1 MIMAEIH
8 IGDATP
14 PDREAV
20 MELLTAQGLPLDGLA
35 DHFDTAIVARQG
47 SRIVGSA
54 ALEMYDDGALLRS
67 VAVDPSVR
75 STGLGRRLTDAA
87 LDRARARHAPAVYLL
102 TTTAEGF
109 FPRFGF
115 TRIARE
121 DVPESVKR
129 SVEFRSACPAS
140 AVVMRKVLS
149 YLD

>member
-1 MIMAEIH
+1 MTMAEIQ
-8 IGDATP
+8 ITDATAA
-14 PDREAV
+14 DRDAV

-35 DHFDTAIVARQG
+35 DHFETAVVARQG

-54 ALEMYDDGALLRS
+54 ALELYEDGALLRS

-75 STGLGRRLTDAA
+75 SLGLGRRLTDAA

-102 TTTAEGF
+102 TTTADGF

-115 TRIARE
+115 TRITRD

-129 SVEFRSACPAS
+129 SVEFQAACPAS
-140 AVVMRKVLS
+140 AIVMRKTMTG
-149 YLD
+149 DR

>member
-1 MIMAEIH
+1 MTEIH
-8 IGDATP
+8 ISDATP
-14 PDREAV
+14 ADRDAV
-20 MELLTAQGLPLDGLA
+20 MALLTAQGLPLDGLA
-35 DHFDTAIVARQG
+35 DHFDTAVVARQG

-54 ALEMYDDGALLRS
+54 ALEMYEEGALLRS

-75 STGLGRRLTDAA
+75 SIGLGRRLTDAA

-102 TTTAEGF
+102 TTTADGF

-115 TRIARE
+115 TRITRD

-140 AVVMRKVLS
+140 AIVMRKTLS
-149 YLD
+149 AEC